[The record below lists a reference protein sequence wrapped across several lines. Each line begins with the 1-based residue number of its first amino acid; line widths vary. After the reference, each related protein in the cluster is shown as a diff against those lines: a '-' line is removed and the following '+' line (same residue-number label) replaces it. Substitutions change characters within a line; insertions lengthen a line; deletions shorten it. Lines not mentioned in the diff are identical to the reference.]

1 MPGIKKHS
9 FFLAA
14 AACLT
19 AGVVP
24 LAANT
29 PMAGGAFGVEAL
41 ASVSG
46 GEAATGATLVL
57 SAANMGGPVFSAS
70 ALIGGIFSL
79 ETGAAPAVIPYAA
92 ARTDLGA
99 AHCYP
104 VPFKPS
110 AGHTKITFTGLTRAA
125 RIRVYTVGGQLVRT
139 LDKSDAGDTLDWDVK
154 NSRGENLASGVYL
167 FIVKSASQ
175 TATGKLMVIR

>member
-1 MPGIKKHS
+1 MPGIKKYS

-19 AGVVP
+19 AGALP
-24 LAANT
+24 LGANT

-110 AGHTKITFTGLTRAA
+110 LNHTKITFTGLTSSA

-139 LDKSDAGDTLDWDVK
+139 LDKTGSGDTLDWDVK